1 MCKRCLMYY
10 HAILFF
16 LFSRVDG
23 DSNQAFSDSISGIN
37 IYDKVN

>member
-1 MCKRCLMYY
+1 MFDVLPC
-10 HAILFF
+10 HSFF